1 MRTSRFLIPLDSL
14 SLGLFFLLI
23 VRRSCTFSISPLPIA
38 FSDEFVSFLWKFLI
52 FSNISSSHFKFFEDF
67 PSKASLSN
75 LDPITAEEHK
85 SISSIKPKSRKMPLK
100 TFIREF
106 GNISN
111 KSPGR
116 KDNHRRGRSHIAPE
130 AAAASSSSSSSTLSL
145 AGSSTPI
152 IEQGQW
158 ANLPPELLLDIIQRV
173 ETKEKC
179 WPGRRDVVACA
190 SVCKSWR
197 EITKEIVKT
206 PEQCGFFTFPIS
218 LKQPGPR
225 DAPIQCFIRRER
237 ETSTYRLHLG
247 LSPALSGDLSKQL
260 LVAKRVRRA
269 TCTDFMIYLK
279 GDDFSKSSN
288 DYIGKLRSNFLGS
301 KFNIFESQPQYDST
315 AQSSPRS
322 RWKTYLKSVPPKVP
336 TISLNTASISY
347 ELNVLRTKGPR
358 RLKCIMYSIPVSSLE
373 EGGTARTPTAFANC
387 PDEDPSP
394 PVDSKGKKPR
404 MGFNSTVC
412 GKPPKS
418 VQSTALAL
426 KNKAPRW
433 HEQLQCWCLNFK
445 GRVTVASV
453 KNFQLVAAAEP
464 GHNIAVAEQDKVIL
478 QFGKI
483 GKDIFTMDYRYPL
496 SAFQAFAICL
506 SSFGTKPV
514 CE

>member
-1 MRTSRFLIPLDSL
+1 MQL
-14 SLGLFFLLI
+14 
-23 VRRSCTFSISPLPIA
+23 
-38 FSDEFVSFLWKFLI
+38 K
-52 FSNISSSHFKFFEDF
+52 
-67 PSKASLSN
+67 N
-75 LDPITAEEHK
+75 L
-85 SISSIKPKSRKMPLK
+85 
-100 TFIREF
+100 IREI
-106 GNISN
+106 GNISK
-111 KSPGR
+111 KSPER
-116 KDNHRRGRSHIAPE
+116 NRPGRSHIAPE
-130 AAAASSSSSSSTLSL
+130 AAHSCPLLVDSSTE
-145 AGSSTPI
+145 

-190 SVCKSWR
+190 AVCKPWR
-197 EITKEIVKT
+197 EITKEIVRT

-225 DAPIQCFIRRER
+225 EAPIQCFIRRER
-237 ETSTYRLHLG
+237 ETSTYRLHMG

-260 LVAKRVRRA
+260 LVAKKVRKA

-279 GDDFSKSSN
+279 GDDYSKPSN
-288 DYIGKLRSNFLGS
+288 DHIGKLRSNFLGT
-301 KFNIFESQPQYDST
+301 KFNIFESHPQYDSSS
-315 AQSSPRS
+315 QSGYPSC
-322 RWKTYLKSVPPKVP
+322 WKTYLKPVPPRVP
-336 TISLNTASISY
+336 MTNVNTATISY

-358 RLKCIMYSIPVSSLE
+358 RLKCIMHLIPVSAIE
-373 EGGTARTPTAFANC
+373 EGGTAPTPTSFANY
-387 PDEDPSP
+387 PEDDPSP
-394 PVDSKGKKPR
+394 PIDSKGKKPHI
-404 MGFNSTVC
+404 GFNSTVC
-412 GKPPKS
+412 GKPENSGQCTP
-418 VQSTALAL
+418 LML

-445 GRVTVASV
+445 GRVTLASV
-453 KNFQLVAAAEP
+453 KNFQLVATTEP
-464 GHNIAVAEQDKVIL
+464 SQNISVAERDKVIL